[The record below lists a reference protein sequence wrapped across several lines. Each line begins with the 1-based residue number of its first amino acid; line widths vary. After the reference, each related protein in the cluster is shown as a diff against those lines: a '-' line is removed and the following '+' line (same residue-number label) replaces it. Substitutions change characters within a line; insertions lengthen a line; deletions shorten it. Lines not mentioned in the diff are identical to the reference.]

1 MQISSVPTGLNGVK
15 LMDRVADPQIYPS
28 VLATAKGTG
37 ADGPEL
43 MLAVSAVF
51 WLVAGNSLQITPEN
65 DSVGSESQGW
75 LSVSKTQMR

>member
-15 LMDRVADPQIYPS
+15 LMDRVADLQIYPS
-28 VLATAKGTG
+28 VLVTAKGTG

-51 WLVAGNSLQITPEN
+51 CLVAGNSLQITPEN

-75 LSVSKTQMR
+75 LSVSKAQMR